1 MVKRLAIGLFL
12 GLLVGLAVAAALTHG
27 LGIAFVGSFGAI
39 AAYVAAAATGM
50 LVGLVTGKPIWSAT
64 GKIEAGLKAFF
75 GALIAAGLMFV
86 MRKWVRVDVD
96 LGFLSAGAAGSL
108 GAVPYA
114 ALPPISAL
122 LGAFFEIDNTAEPQ
136 DKSSASAAA
145 QSPAARLRVAAG
157 EDAEELAEDE
167 VSDKKTRRR

>member
-1 MVKRLAIGLFL
+1 MVKRLAVGLFL

-27 LGIAFVGSFGAI
+27 LGVAFVGSFGAI

-75 GALIAAGLMFV
+75 GALMAAGLMFV
-86 MRKWVRVDVD
+86 LRKWVTVDVD
-96 LGFLSAGAAGSL
+96 LSFLNAGAAGSL

-122 LGAFFEIDNTAEPQ
+122 LGAFFEIDNTPEA
-136 DKSSASAAA
+136 SSADSGG
-145 QSPAARLRVAAG
+145 SLPPKARVRLAAG

-167 VSDKKTRRR
+167 APAKKASRR

>member
-1 MVKRLAIGLFL
+1 MVKRLAVGLFL

-86 MRKWVRVDVD
+86 IRKWVTVDVD
-96 LGFLSAGAAGSL
+96 LAFLSPGASGSL

-122 LGAFFEIDNTAEPQ
+122 LGAFFELDNTPEPKEK
-136 DKSSASAAA
+136 DGASL
-145 QSPAARLRVAAG
+145 PPKARVRVAAG

-167 VSDKKTRRR
+167 APAKRQTRR

>member
-39 AAYVAAAATGM
+39 AAYLAAVATGM

-86 MRKWVRVDVD
+86 MRRWLSFDVD
-96 LGFLSAGAAGSL
+96 LSFLNAGAAGSV
-108 GAVPYA
+108 GSIPYA
-114 ALPPISAL
+114 ALPPIAAV
-122 LGAFFEIDNTAEPQ
+122 LGAFFEIDNTPEAPE
-136 DKSSASAAA
+136 KE
-145 QSPAARLRVAAG
+145 AAG
-157 EDAEELAEDE
+157 TDSKTTGARVRVVAKQDAEELSEDE
-167 VSDKKTRRR
+167 VSDKKARRR

>member
-27 LGIAFVGSFGAI
+27 LGISFVGSFGAI

-86 MRKWVRVDVD
+86 MRKWITVDVN
-96 LGFLSAGAAGSL
+96 LSFLDAGAAGSL

-122 LGAFFEIDNTAEPQ
+122 LGAFFEIDNTPEAQEKEAAGA
-136 DKSSASAAA
+136 KS
-145 QSPAARLRVAAG
+145 PGARLRVAAG
-157 EDAEELAEDE
+157 EDAEELVEDE
-167 VSDKKTRRR
+167 VSDKKARRR

>member
-12 GLLVGLAVAAALTHG
+12 GFLVGLAVAAALTHG
-27 LGIAFVGSFGAI
+27 LGITFVGSFGAI
-39 AAYVAAAATGM
+39 AAYVAAAATGS

-86 MRKWVRVDVD
+86 MRRWVTVDVN
-96 LGFLSAGAAGSL
+96 LSFLNAGAAGSL

-122 LGAFFEIDNTAEPQ
+122 LGAFFEIDNTPEAQE
-136 DKSSASAAA
+136 KEAAA
-145 QSPAARLRVAAG
+145 GGSKAGNSRLRVAAG

-167 VSDKKTRRR
+167 VSDKKARRR